1 MILKLAEV
9 ERASHVAP
17 LNKQNTLT
25 SVTYREEFV
34 SVCENLF
41 NFGLKEYEKRE
52 AEVSEFYECR
62 NEALTANQQE
72 SRKLILDF
80 ENRNKTVT
88 SLYFCWFDTWFIYTS
103 FSLRTRVALLKLELR
118 FCIYTVV
125 PGIGTWSLMAESQSG
140 WGWWGPLEGAWS

>member
-88 SLYFCWFDTWFIYTS
+88 SLYFCWFDT
-103 FSLRTRVALLKLELR
+103 
-118 FCIYTVV
+118 
-125 PGIGTWSLMAESQSG
+125 
-140 WGWWGPLEGAWS
+140 